1 MIKTKPL
8 ILIIGFFIINS
19 CQFNQSVNTD
29 LITGA
34 YSRGDGIGTD
44 DINIEINGKIE
55 KRNKYIY
62 GEKVNFIF
70 NNVSGLT
77 SLNNKSYPSLSM
89 HIVKNKKDTI
99 LSNSNLLKNL
109 ENGTDHSPL
118 QLQANFTAALPFK
131 NNEKYKVFINIWDK
145 KGDGKFTYELPFSI
159 KENNLLN
166 IKNKGIKYSN
176 IYLWNETIN
185 QPVFNKNIST
195 DDLLILVF
203 DSIDGLDIIN
213 DKVFPIFSIELTD
226 NEGNKI
232 ISNPNLLES
241 YIDKG
246 INPEDLKKQ
255 LTAKLTFTKGV
266 INNPCKLTVKL
277 KDKNSSKEINIK
289 TELKID

>member
-1 MIKTKPL
+1 MIKIKPL
-8 ILIIGFFIINS
+8 ILIIGFFIFNS

-34 YSRGDGIGTD
+34 YSRGNGIGTD
-44 DINIEINGKIE
+44 DVNIEINGKIE
-55 KRNKYIY
+55 KRNEYIY

-77 SLNNKSYPSLSM
+77 SLNNKSYPGLSM
-89 HIVKNKKDTI
+89 YIVKNKKDTI

-131 NNEKYKVFINIWDK
+131 NNEKYKLFINIWDK

-159 KENNLLN
+159 KENNLLS
-166 IKNKGIKYSN
+166 IENKGIKYSN
-176 IYLWNETIN
+176 IYLWNETIK

-195 DDLLILVF
+195 NDLLILVF
-203 DSIDGLDIIN
+203 DNIDGLDIIN

-226 NEGNKI
+226 NVGNKI
-232 ISNPNLLES
+232 ISNPNLLEN
-241 YIDKG
+241 YINEG

-277 KDKNSSKEINIK
+277 KDNNSSKEINIR